1 MYSPS
6 TATTVRHPIFARLYD
21 RMSRADE
28 RHGGAQLRDE
38 LIRGTSGSVLEVGAG
53 NGLNFRHYPDAVTS
67 LTALEAEPHLRQRA
81 TEAAATADIPVTIV
95 DGTADD
101 LPFPDES
108 FDTVVASL
116 VLCSA
121 PEPAVA
127 LAEMRRVLRPDGAL
141 RFYEHVAAN
150 RPGFARTQR
159 VLDAT
164 IWPCLGGGCH
174 SARHTGDAIV
184 AAGFEIIE
192 LCRFSR
198 PGFPG
203 DPTDPH
209 IIGAARAA
217 MTAAPSGGQRA

>member
-1 MYSPS
+1 M
-6 TATTVRHPIFARLYD
+6 RHPVFARLYD

-28 RHGGAQLRDE
+28 RHGGAELRDE
-38 LIRGTSGSVLEVGAG
+38 LLRGTSGSVLEVGAG
-53 NGLNFRHYPDAVTS
+53 NGLNFRHYPAGVTS
-67 LTALEAEPHLRQRA
+67 LTAVEPEPHLRQRA
-81 TEAAATADIPVTIV
+81 AEAAATTDIPVTII

-116 VLCSA
+116 VLCSV

-127 LAEMRRVLRPDGAL
+127 LAEMRRVLRPAGGL
-141 RFYEHVAAN
+141 RFYEHVIAN

-159 VLDAT
+159 ILDAT
-164 IWPCLGGGCH
+164 IWPRLGGGCH
-174 SARHTGDAIV
+174 SARHTGDAII

-192 LCRFSR
+192 LRRFSR

-203 DPTDPH
+203 DPTAPH

-217 MTAAPSGGQRA
+217 MTAVPSPDRCA